1 MQERIEHTGTQNRC
15 DNFDFRLIFEKS
27 RKNTFNK
34 CPHLPDALARASLDI
49 PELSEPEVMRHYTAL
64 SKLNFG
70 NDTGM
75 YPLGS
80 CTMKYNPRFT
90 EYLAALPQ
98 NMVHPYQDETTIQGS
113 LKIMYMLKKHLM
125 EICGMDDFSLQP
137 AAGANG
143 EFTSMAI
150 IKSYFERKKDD
161 RSEVIVPDSAH
172 GTNPKSAAMAGFD
185 VVEIPSN
192 EQGYVDTKIL
202 KKAVS
207 EKTAALMLTNPNT
220 LGLFEKDILE
230 IAKIV
235 HDAGGLLF
243 YDGANLEGIIGRV
256 RPGDMGFDCMS
267 LNLHKTFAAPHGG
280 GGPGSGPTGVKN
292 HLADLLPA
300 PTIEY
305 DGKKYYLDNNRPHSI
320 GKVHEFYGNYLV
332 MVRALGYIMRLGS
345 TGMKR
350 ISEFSVLNSNYMV
363 SRLSK
368 AYELKNPEIPRK
380 HEAVFSAA
388 KQKKHDIS
396 ALDIAKRL
404 MDYGV
409 HPPTIY
415 FPLIVKE
422 ALMIEPTETESK
434 ESIDN
439 YCDVLLRINEEIEKD
454 PETVKTAPHTTVVG
468 RLDDVFAAR
477 KMILRWSPALLT
489 DNPCNP
495 YSITQHKKNDL
506 H

>member
-1 MQERIEHTGTQNRC
+1 MHSNPDPQAEHGT
-15 DNFDFRLIFEKS
+15 LIFEKS
-27 RKNTFNK
+27 KKNTFKK
-34 CPHLPDALARASLDI
+34 CAHLPESIARSYLDI
-49 PELSEPEVMRHYTAL
+49 PELSEPEVIRHYTAL

-70 NDTGM
+70 IDTGM

-90 EYLAALPQ
+90 EYLSALPQ

-113 LKIMYMLKKHLM
+113 LKIMHMLKQHLM
-125 EICGMDDFSLQP
+125 NICGMDDFSLQP

-150 IKSYFERKKDD
+150 IKAYFDRKNDERK
-161 RSEVIVPDSAH
+161 EVIVPDSAH

-185 VVEIPSN
+185 VVEIPSD
-192 EQGYVDTKIL
+192 EQGYIDLKIL
-202 KKAVS
+202 MSVVS

-220 LGLFEKDILE
+220 LGLFEKDIPE

-243 YDGANLEGIIGRV
+243 YDGANLNGIIGRV

-267 LNLHKTFAAPHGG
+267 LNLHKTFATPHGG
-280 GGPGSGPTGVKN
+280 GGPGIGPTGVKK
-292 HLADLLPA
+292 HLADLLPV
-300 PTIEY
+300 PSVEF
-305 DGKKYYLDNNRPHSI
+305 DGEKYYLEYERPHTI
-320 GKVHEFYGNYLV
+320 GKVHGFYGNYLA

-345 TGMKR
+345 SGLKR
-350 ISEFSVLNSNYMV
+350 ISDFSVLNSNYMV

-368 AYELKNPEIPRK
+368 AYEIKNPETPRK
-380 HEAVFSAA
+380 HEAAFSAVR
-388 KQKKHDIS
+388 QKKHDVS

-439 YCDVLLRINEEIEKD
+439 YCDILLKINEEIEKD
-454 PETVKTAPHTTVVG
+454 PGAVKSAPHTTVVG

-477 KMILRWSPALLT
+477 KMILRWNPAIVT
-489 DNPCNP
+489 DSRP
-495 YSITQHKKNDL
+495 
-506 H
+506 

>member
-1 MQERIEHTGTQNRC
+1 MHSNPAPPAEPGA
-15 DNFDFRLIFEKS
+15 LIFEKS
-27 RKNTFNK
+27 KKNTFKK
-34 CPHLPDALARASLDI
+34 CAQLPESIVRSSLDI
-49 PELSEPEVMRHYTAL
+49 PELSEPEVIRHYTAL

-70 NDTGM
+70 IDTGM

-90 EYLAALPQ
+90 EYLASLPQ

-113 LKIMYMLKKHLM
+113 LKIMYILKQHLM
-125 EICGMDDFSLQP
+125 NICGMDDFSLQP

-150 IKSYFERKKDD
+150 IKAYFERNNDERK
-161 RSEVIVPDSAH
+161 EVIVPDSAH

-185 VVEIPSN
+185 VVEIPSD
-192 EQGYVDTKIL
+192 EQGYVDLKIL
-202 KKAVS
+202 RSVVS

-220 LGLFEKDILE
+220 VGLFEKDIPE

-235 HDAGGLLF
+235 HDGGGLLF
-243 YDGANLEGIIGRV
+243 YDGANLNGIVGRV

-267 LNLHKTFAAPHGG
+267 LNLHKTFATPHGG
-280 GGPGSGPTGVKN
+280 GGPGIGPTGVKK
-292 HLADLLPA
+292 HLTDFLPVPA
-300 PTIEY
+300 VEF
-305 DGKKYYLDNNRPHSI
+305 DGEKYYLEYDRPDSI
-320 GKVHEFYGNYLV
+320 GKVHEFYGNYLA

-345 TGMKR
+345 SGLKR
-350 ISEFSVLNSNYMV
+350 ISDFSVLNSNYMV

-368 AYELKNPEIPRK
+368 AYEIKNPKTPRK
-380 HEAVFSAA
+380 HEAAFSASR
-388 KQKKHDIS
+388 QKKYDVS

-439 YCDVLLRINEEIEKD
+439 YCDILIRINEEIEKE
-454 PETVKTAPHTTVVG
+454 PETVKSAPHTTVVG

-477 KMILRWSPALLT
+477 KMILRWSPGE
-489 DNPCNP
+489 
-495 YSITQHKKNDL
+495 
-506 H
+506 

>member
-1 MQERIEHTGTQNRC
+1 MQSNPEPPAEPGA
-15 DNFDFRLIFEKS
+15 LIFEKS
-27 RKNTFNK
+27 RKNTFKK
-34 CPHLPDALARASLDI
+34 CPHLPDTLARSSLDI
-49 PELSEPEVMRHYTAL
+49 PDLSEPEVIRHYTAL

-70 NDTGM
+70 LDTGM

-90 EYLAALPQ
+90 EYLAALPD

-113 LKIMYMLKKHLM
+113 LRIMHMLKRHLM
-125 EICGMDDFSLQP
+125 NICGMDDFSLQP
-137 AAGANG
+137 AAGAQG
-143 EFTSMAI
+143 EFTAMAI
-150 IKSYFERKKDD
+150 IKAHFERKNDD
-161 RSEVIVPDSAH
+161 RNEVIVPDSAH

-185 VVEIPSN
+185 VVEIPSD
-192 EQGYVDTKIL
+192 EKGYVDLKIL
-202 KKAVS
+202 KEAVS
-207 EKTAALMLTNPNT
+207 SKTAALMLTNPNT
-220 LGLFEKDILE
+220 LGLFEKDIPE
-230 IAKIV
+230 IANIV

-267 LNLHKTFAAPHGG
+267 LNLHKTFASPHGG
-280 GGPGSGPTGVKN
+280 GGPGSGPTGVKRM
-292 HLADLLPA
+292 LAGFLPA
-300 PTIEY
+300 PTVEY
-305 DGKKYYLDNNRPHSI
+305 DGKKYYFEHDRPNAI
-320 GKVHEFYGNYLV
+320 GKIHQFYGNYPAML
-332 MVRALGYIMRLGS
+332 RALGYIMRLGS
-345 TGMKR
+345 DGLAR

-363 SRLSK
+363 QRLSK
-368 AYELKNPEIPRK
+368 AYEVKNAEIPRK
-380 HEAVFSAA
+380 HEAVFSAVR
-388 KQKKHDIS
+388 QKKNDVS

-439 YCDVLLRINEEIEKD
+439 YCDILLRINEEIEKD
-454 PETVKTAPHTTVVG
+454 PETVKTAPHTTAVG

-477 KMILRWSPALLT
+477 KMILRWSPAGL
-489 DNPCNP
+489 
-495 YSITQHKKNDL
+495 NDSPE
-506 H
+506 

>member
-1 MQERIEHTGTQNRC
+1 MQEHTGTQNEH
-15 DNFDFRLIFEKS
+15 FSSRLIFEKS
-27 RKNTFNK
+27 RKNTFQK
-34 CPHLPDALARASLDI
+34 CPHLPDTLARSSLAI
-49 PELSEPEVMRHYTAL
+49 PELSEPEVIRHYTAL

-70 NDTGM
+70 MDTGM

-113 LKIMYMLKKHLM
+113 LKIMYMLKRHLM
-125 EICGMDDFSLQP
+125 NICGMDDFSLQP
-137 AAGANG
+137 AAGAHG
-143 EFTSMAI
+143 EFTAMAI
-150 IKSYFERKKDD
+150 IKAWFERKNDD
-161 RSEVIVPDSAH
+161 RNEVIVPDSAH

-185 VVEIPSN
+185 VVEIPSD
-192 EQGYVDTKIL
+192 EDGYVDHKIL
-202 KKAVS
+202 RQAVS
-207 EKTAALMLTNPNT
+207 GKTAALMLTNPNT
-220 LGLFEKDILE
+220 LGLFEKDIPE
-230 IAKIV
+230 IARIV

-243 YDGANLEGIIGRV
+243 YDGANLNGIVGRV

-280 GGPGSGPTGVKN
+280 GGPGSGPTGVKK
-292 HLADLLPA
+292 HLADLLPT
-300 PTIEY
+300 PTVEF
-305 DGKKYYLDNNRPHSI
+305 DGKKYYLDHDRPHSI
-320 GKVHEFYGNYLV
+320 GKVHQFYGNYLAIL
-332 MVRALGYIMRLGS
+332 RSLGYILRLGS
-345 TGMKR
+345 PGLKR
-350 ISEFSVLNSNYMV
+350 VSDFAVLNSNYMV

-368 AYELKNPEIPRK
+368 AYEIKNPGTPRK
-380 HEAVFSAA
+380 HEAAFSAA
-388 KQKKHDIS
+388 RQKKHDVT

-439 YCDVLLRINEEIEKD
+439 YCDALLRINEEVEKD
-454 PETVKTAPHTTVVG
+454 PQIVKTAPHSTVVG

-477 KMILRWSPALLT
+477 KMILRWSPPELS
-489 DNPCNP
+489 NSRP
-495 YSITQHKKNDL
+495 
-506 H
+506 